1 MVRTYRFYKQ
11 NHSWFIDLDGWIF
24 NKSHLTMEMGSD
36 ILLDELSGDSNEVR
50 LKISNKPIE
59 DYDEVLNRFQKFGLM
74 DGAIY
79 ESNNHELISITD
91 DDFNQLWLSYIVL
104 FLFFKY
110 PKSIFMKVIKYE
122 E

>member
-1 MVRTYRFYKQ
+1 
-11 NHSWFIDLDGWIF
+11 
-24 NKSHLTMEMGSD
+24 MEMGSD

-104 FLFFKY
+104 FYFLNTLNQFL
-110 PKSIFMKVIKYE
+110 
-122 E
+122 